1 MPNPTPSQSKE
12 ILTRELTMKAALL
25 WGKERAGVLG
35 EMLEEHAEHLIA
47 LSKALPP
54 SQEVPTMTWQNH
66 A

>member
-1 MPNPTPSQSKE
+1 MPNPTSPQSKE

-25 WGKERAGVLG
+25 WGEERAGVLG